1 MASLEDAG
9 ERSHAAFY
17 TFGAGKNNR
26 PMIDP
31 VSHPSAPSPPSPSGI
46 PPPPRNVQFLQFFG
60 TFDYETSTQYISSL
74 GSVGALLQSLLV
86 DPSPKPKTYCKPLS
100 VCQSA
105 LHIIPFWGRDFIR
118 SDYHYLGA
126 RLLAT
131 PALWLIFHSSHQPV
145 GIPQCVTVGVQ
156 LRLSRLAVTHLRCQF
171 RAGTPATA
179 RSMEKRL
186 VWTERV
192 WMGGKAAFIRGD
204 HWAVRIGVNG
214 EDCHEVSQTGKSLKQ
229 TGVLNIRSSKNEPIK
244 GTLALAGVTMRTDED
259 IHEFNKLWNKKY
271 EKYKLL
277 STNCQKFAR
286 DLLEFLVGGSYQPP
300 CPLPQASLEKISS
313 NFPFLLWDSVYK
325 SNILSQA
332 SVGSWFCTNGHFEAE
347 SKSVG
352 FRVRKQSAGKAGV
365 IFVVFG
371 VEVEGPKLSKGI
383 FTKPHFGNLGPFA
396 EASLFRIEAK
406 IVPLRVRF
414 EPNLNSGVGMKD
426 GQGQVSLGLL

>member
-1 MASLEDAG
+1 MHGSLKCNCHGHKDIRYSDSHCQDEFWFMVRCWLLREPASLSHSFSVPSIG
-9 ERSHAAFY
+9 RLLTSFERSPIWKHTIGQGAFGEFGRCWWEVSCSFLHLWRGQEQSPHDWSGLPPKCTKPTKSIGNTTTTTQCAIFAIFWNIWLWDKY
-17 TFGAGKNNR
+17 TVYFK
-26 PMIDP
+26 PWKCW
-31 VSHPSAPSPPSPSGI
+31 
-46 PPPPRNVQFLQFFG
+46 
-60 TFDYETSTQYISSL
+60 
-74 GSVGALLQSLLV
+74 ALLQSFLV

-214 EDCHEVSQTGKSLKQ
+214 EDCHEVSQTGKSLKE
-229 TGVLNIRSSKNEPIK
+229 TGLLNIRSSKNKPIK
-244 GTLALAGVTMRTDED
+244 GTLTLAGVTMRTDED

-300 CPLPQASLEKISS
+300 CPLPQASL
-313 NFPFLLWDSVYK
+313 
-325 SNILSQA
+325 
-332 SVGSWFCTNGHFEAE
+332 
-347 SKSVG
+347 
-352 FRVRKQSAGKAGV
+352 
-365 IFVVFG
+365 
-371 VEVEGPKLSKGI
+371 
-383 FTKPHFGNLGPFA
+383 
-396 EASLFRIEAK
+396 
-406 IVPLRVRF
+406 
-414 EPNLNSGVGMKD
+414 
-426 GQGQVSLGLL
+426 